1 MKKKGSYRMKE
12 VWNQKLAAAVLTA
25 ILAGST
31 SVVWAAE
38 QDKAAEPAQ
47 EIVITAN
54 RLKNQKVDT
63 PADVT
68 VITSQQISDRGYRTV
83 ADALEDVPG
92 ARVMQNGVGAY
103 ESHIILNGDQRVLV
117 LVDGRRF
124 NNSMGSMA
132 KATFDAHTLP
142 PVDMIEKIEVVKG
155 GASTLYGADAV
166 GGVINIITKTPEETT
181 GKIRVGYGS
190 WGNQNLGVSV
200 GGKVDK
206 TGLQVAASRNKAS
219 YFKYKDTNGDT
230 KKWPGQSNY
239 TQDNLSLKLT
249 QDFTPSDGLT
259 LNYDYSNMDGWNP
272 YSVNSY
278 SPSHL
283 NKKTNNVGLR
293 YDWNRDAKNSGYL
306 QTYRNYTSYFNQ
318 GNMDETDWGIEGQQN
333 FALSDTNTL
342 VGGLEY
348 RDAKAH
354 NKGIPGNLYSTD
366 KYAGK
371 KGYNNKAIFLQDQWQ
386 FAPSWQLN
394 TGVRYDKHSHSGNR
408 TTGSAAINK
417 KFSKDSNAYFS
428 WNQVFRTPTIDDLY
442 YNSYGYYGNPD
453 LKAET
458 GNVWSLGYNFK
469 IDPKTDMSVTA
480 FYKQLNDAINWNQI
494 GYNYYAENI
503 DKQKSRGMSI
513 SAVHHLNKLWDLE
526 GSYTYVKVQNRTG
539 DQGYVRDYNYAPNY
553 YQFGVRYHDTKWN
566 ASLMARGASGLTSFD
581 KHNIWT
587 PSAWGGYGEKH
598 YLTMDLNVRYKFDQ
612 SWTGFATIYNLTN
625 AAYAE
630 QGGMNHLNGQDS
642 YPMPGRRI
650 IVGAEYTF

>member
-25 ILAGST
+25 VLAGST

-38 QDKAAEPAQ
+38 QEQAEKPAQ

-83 ADALEDVPG
+83 TDALEDVPG

-103 ESHIILNGDQRVLV
+103 ESHIMLNGDERVLV
-117 LVDGRRF
+117 MVDGRRF
-124 NNSMGSMA
+124 NHSMGTMVKS
-132 KATFDAHTLP
+132 TFDAHTLP

-190 WGNQNLGVSV
+190 WGNQDLGVSV

-219 YFKYKDTNGDT
+219 YFKYKDKNGDT

-272 YSVNSY
+272 YSVNY
-278 SPSHL
+278 VSPSRL

-306 QTYRNYTSYFNQ
+306 QTYRNYTSYFNL
-318 GNMDETDWGIEGQQN
+318 GGMDETDWGIEGQQN
-333 FALSDTNTL
+333 FVLSDTNTL

-354 NKGIPGNLYSTD
+354 NETSYQ
-366 KYAGK
+366 GK
-371 KGYNNKAIFLQDQWQ
+371 KGYNNKAVFLQDQWQ
-386 FAPSWQLN
+386 FAPTWQLN
-394 TGVRYDKHSHSGNR
+394 TGIRFTDHSRSGNR

-442 YNSYGYYGNPD
+442 YRNYEYGYIGKDD
-453 LKAET
+453 LKPET
-458 GNVWSLGYNFK
+458 GNVYTLGYNFK
-469 IDPKTDMSVTA
+469 VDKKTDASVTA
-480 FYKQLNDAINWNQI
+480 FYSNLHNALNWRYD
-494 GYNYYAENI
+494 YPYHYAENI
-503 DKQKSRGMSI
+503 NREKKRGLSLT
-513 SAVHHLNKLWDLE
+513 VTHKLNKLWDVDA
-526 GSYTYVKVQNRTG
+526 SYTYMRVTG
-539 DQGYVRDYNYAPNY
+539 KSTGYVRDDNYAPNY
-553 YQFGVRYHDTKWN
+553 YQAGVRYHDTKWN
-566 ASLMARGASGLTSFD
+566 LDLRARAANGLSKAS
-581 KHNIWT
+581 
-587 PSAWGGYGEKH
+587 YGEQR
-598 YLTMDLNVRYKFDQ
+598 YLTMDFIARYKFDQ
-612 SWTGFATIYNLTN
+612 NWTGFANFYNLNN

-630 QGGMNHLNGQDS
+630 QGGVVNGQDS
-642 YPMPGRRI
+642 NPMPGRRI
-650 IVGAEYTF
+650 IVGAEYSF

>member
-1 MKKKGSYRMKE
+1 MKE

-25 ILAGST
+25 VLAGST

-38 QDKAAEPAQ
+38 QDQAEKPAQ

-68 VITSQQISDRGYRTV
+68 VITSQQISDRGYCTV
-83 ADALEDVPG
+83 TDALEDVPG

-103 ESHIILNGDQRVLV
+103 ESHVLLNGDERVLV

-132 KATFDAHTLP
+132 KSTFDAHTLP

-190 WGNQNLGVSV
+190 WGNQDLGVSV

-219 YFKYKDTNGDT
+219 YFKYKDKTGDT
-230 KKWPGQSNY
+230 KKWLGQSNY

-278 SPSHL
+278 YPSHL
-283 NKKTNNVGLR
+283 TKKTNNVGLR

-306 QTYRNYTSYFNQ
+306 QTYRNYTSYFNL
-318 GNMDETDWGIEGQQN
+318 GGMDETDWGIEGQQN
-333 FALSDTNTL
+333 FVLSDTNTL

-354 NKGIPGNLYSTD
+354 NETSYK
-366 KYAGK
+366 GK

-394 TGVRYDKHSHSGNR
+394 TGVRYDKHSRSGNR

-442 YNSYGYYGNPD
+442 YYVDYGMWGKYVGNEN

-458 GNVWSLGYNFK
+458 GNVYSLGYNFK
-469 IDPKTDMSVTA
+469 LDPKTDVSING
-480 FYKQLNDAINWNQI
+480 FYSNLHNAINWKVMPNWDS
-494 GYNYYAENI
+494 YAENI
-503 DKQKSRGMSI
+503 DRQKKRGLSL
-513 SAVHHLNKLWDLE
+513 SFVHHLNKLWDVDAA
-526 GSYTYVKVQNRTG
+526 YTYVKVENNRN
-539 DQGYVRDYNYAPNY
+539 DAGYVRDDNYAPNY
-553 YQFGVRYHDTKWN
+553 YQAGVRYHDTKWN
-566 ASLMARGASGLTSFD
+566 LDLRARAANGLSKAS
-581 KHNIWT
+581 
-587 PSAWGGYGEKH
+587 YGEKR
-598 YLTMDLNVRYKFDQ
+598 YLTMDFIARYKFDQ
-612 SWTGFATIYNLTN
+612 NWTGFANFYNLNN

-630 QGGMNHLNGQDS
+630 QGEVVNGQDS

-650 IVGAEYTF
+650 IVGAEYSF

>member
-1 MKKKGSYRMKE
+1 MNRKGSFRMKD
-12 VWNQKLAAAVLTA
+12 VWNKRLTAAVLTA
-25 ILAGST
+25 VLAGST

-38 QDKAAEPAQ
+38 ENKAEEPAQ

-83 ADALEDVPG
+83 TDALEDVPG

-190 WGNQNLGVSV
+190 WGNQDLGVSV

-206 TGLQVAASRNKAS
+206 TGIQVAASRNKAS
-219 YFKYKDTNGDT
+219 YFKYKDKNGDT

-272 YSVNSY
+272 YSVNSFY
-278 SPSHL
+278 PSHL

-306 QTYRNYTSYFNQ
+306 QTYRNYTSYFNK
-318 GNMDETDWGIEGQQN
+318 GSMDETDWGIEGQQN
-333 FALSDTNTL
+333 FVLSDTNTL
-342 VGGLEY
+342 VAGLEY

-354 NKGIPGNLYSTD
+354 NQTNYN
-366 KYAGK
+366 GK

-442 YNSYGYYGNPD
+442 YYSDLSMFGYGIYVGDEN
-453 LKAET
+453 LKPET
-458 GNVWSLGYNFK
+458 GNVYSLGYNFK
-469 IDPKTDMSVTA
+469 LDPKTDVSING
-480 FYKQLNDAINWNQI
+480 FYSNLHNAINWNY
-494 GYNYYAENI
+494 GYPYNYVENI
-503 DKQKSRGMSI
+503 DRQKKRGLSL
-513 SAVHHLNKLWDLE
+513 SFVHHLNKLWDVDAA
-526 GSYTYVKVQNRTG
+526 YTYVKVENNRNDT
-539 DQGYVRDYNYAPNY
+539 GYVRDDNYAPNY
-553 YQFGVRYHDTKWN
+553 YQAGVRYHDTKWN
-566 ASLMARGASGLTSFD
+566 LDLRARAANGLSKAS
-581 KHNIWT
+581 
-587 PSAWGGYGEKH
+587 YGEQR
-598 YLTMDLNVRYKFDQ
+598 YLTMDFIARYKFDQ
-612 SWTGFATIYNLTN
+612 NWTGFANFYNLNN

-630 QGGMNHLNGQDS
+630 QGGVVNGQDN

>member
-1 MKKKGSYRMKE
+1 MKE

-25 ILAGST
+25 VLAGST

-38 QDKAAEPAQ
+38 QEQAEKPAQ

-54 RLKNQKVDT
+54 RLKNTKADT

-83 ADALEDVPG
+83 TDALEDVPG

-103 ESHIILNGDQRVLV
+103 ESHIMLNGDERVLV
-117 LVDGRRF
+117 MVDGRRF
-124 NNSMGSMA
+124 NHSMGSMA
-132 KATFDAHTLP
+132 KSTFDAHTLP
-142 PVDMIEKIEVVKG
+142 PVDMIERIEVVKG

-190 WGNQNLGVSV
+190 WGNQDLGLSV

-206 TGLQVAASRNKAS
+206 NGIQVAASRNKAS

-239 TQDNLSLKLT
+239 TQDNISLKLT
-249 QDFTPSDGLT
+249 HDFTESDGLT
-259 LNYDYSNMDGWNP
+259 LNYDYSIMEGNNP

-278 SPSHL
+278 FPSQL
-283 NKKTNNVGLR
+283 DKKTNNVGLR

-306 QTYRNYTSYFNQ
+306 QTYRNYYSYFNQ
-318 GNMDETDWGIEGQQN
+318 GSMDETDWGIEGQQN
-333 FALSDTNTL
+333 FVLSDTNTL

-354 NKGIPGNLYSTD
+354 NEVSYK
-366 KYAGK
+366 GK
-371 KGYNNKAIFLQDQWQ
+371 KGYNNKAVFLQDQWQ
-386 FAPSWQLN
+386 FAPTWQLN
-394 TGVRYDKHSHSGNR
+394 TGVRYDDHSRSGNR

-442 YNSYGYYGNPD
+442 YRNIGSYEFGGYTYEYGYIGKDD
-453 LKAET
+453 LKPET
-458 GNVWSLGYNFK
+458 GNVYTLGYNFK
-469 IDPKTDMSVTA
+469 VDKKTDASVTA
-480 FYKQLNDAINWNQI
+480 FYSNLHNALNWRYD
-494 GYNYYAENI
+494 YPYYYAENI
-503 DKQKSRGMSI
+503 NREKKRGLSLT
-513 SAVHHLNKLWDLE
+513 VTHKLNKLWDVDA
-526 GSYTYVKVQNRTG
+526 SYTYMRVTG
-539 DQGYVRDYNYAPNY
+539 KSTGYVRDNNYAPNY
-553 YQFGVRYHDTKWN
+553 YQAGVRYHDTKWN
-566 ASLMARGASGLTSFD
+566 LDLRARAANGLS
-581 KHNIWT
+581 KNN
-587 PSAWGGYGEKH
+587 YGENR
-598 YLTMDLNVRYKFDQ
+598 YLTMDFIARYKFDQ
-612 SWTGFATIYNLTN
+612 NWTGFANFYNLNN

-630 QGGMNHLNGQDS
+630 QGGVVNGQDN

-650 IVGAEYTF
+650 IVGAEYSF

>member
-1 MKKKGSYRMKE
+1 MNRKGSFRMKD
-12 VWNQKLAAAVLTA
+12 VWNKRLTAAVLTA
-25 ILAGST
+25 VLTGST
-31 SVVWAAE
+31 SVVWAAAE
-38 QDKAAEPAQ
+38 DKAESPAQ

-83 ADALEDVPG
+83 TDALEDVPG

-103 ESHIILNGDQRVLV
+103 ESHIMLNGDQRVLV

-190 WGNQNLGVSV
+190 WGNQDLGVSV

-206 TGLQVAASRNKAS
+206 NGIQVAASRNKAS
-219 YFKYKDTNGDT
+219 YFKYKDKNGDT

-249 QDFTPSDGLT
+249 HDFTAADGLT
-259 LNYDYSNMDGWNP
+259 LNYDYSNMEGWNP

-278 SPSHL
+278 FPSHL

-306 QTYRNYTSYFNQ
+306 QTYRNYYSYYNQ
-318 GNMDETDWGIEGQQN
+318 GSMDETDWGIEGQQN
-333 FALSDTNTL
+333 FVLSDTNTL

-354 NKGIPGNLYSTD
+354 NETSYQ
-366 KYAGK
+366 GK

-386 FAPSWQLN
+386 FAPTWQLN
-394 TGVRYDKHSHSGNR
+394 TGVRYDKHSRSGNR

-442 YNSYGYYGNPD
+442 YYVDYGMWGKYVGNEN

-458 GNVWSLGYNFK
+458 GNVYSLGYNFK
-469 IDPKTDMSVTA
+469 LDPKTDVSING
-480 FYKQLNDAINWNQI
+480 FYSNLHNAINWKIMPNWDS
-494 GYNYYAENI
+494 YAENI
-503 DKQKSRGMSI
+503 DRQKKRGLSL
-513 SAVHHLNKLWDLE
+513 SFVHHLNKLWDVDAA
-526 GSYTYVKVQNRTG
+526 YTYVKVENNRN
-539 DQGYVRDYNYAPNY
+539 DAGYVRDDNYAPNY
-553 YQFGVRYHDTKWN
+553 YQAGVRYHDTKWN
-566 ASLMARGASGLTSFD
+566 LDLRARAANGLSKAS
-581 KHNIWT
+581 
-587 PSAWGGYGEKH
+587 YGEQR
-598 YLTMDLNVRYKFDQ
+598 YLTMDFIARYKFDQ
-612 SWTGFATIYNLTN
+612 NWTGFANFYNLNN

-630 QGGMNHLNGQDS
+630 QGGVVNGQDS

>member
-1 MKKKGSYRMKE
+1 MKE

-25 ILAGST
+25 VLAGST

-38 QDKAAEPAQ
+38 QDQAEKPAQ

-83 ADALEDVPG
+83 TDALEDVPG
-92 ARVMQNGVGAY
+92 ARVMQSGVGAY
-103 ESHIILNGDQRVLV
+103 ESHITLNGDQRVLV

-124 NNSMGSMA
+124 NNSMGSMV

-190 WGNQNLGVSV
+190 WGNQDLGLSV

-206 TGLQVAASRNKAS
+206 NGIQVAASRNKAS
-219 YFKYKDTNGDT
+219 YFKYKDKNGDT
-230 KKWPGQSNY
+230 RKWPGQSNY
-239 TQDNLSLKLT
+239 TQDNISLKLT
-249 QDFTPSDGLT
+249 HDFTESDGLT
-259 LNYDYSNMDGWNP
+259 LNYDYSIMEGNNP

-278 SPSHL
+278 APSPVD
-283 NKKTNNVGLR
+283 KKTNNVGLR

-306 QTYRNYTSYFNQ
+306 QTYRNYTNYFNL
-318 GNMDETDWGIEGQQN
+318 GGMDETDWGIESQQN
-333 FALSDTNTL
+333 FVLSDTNTL

-354 NKGIPGNLYSTD
+354 NETSYQ
-366 KYAGK
+366 GK
-371 KGYNNKAIFLQDQWQ
+371 KGYNNKAVFLQDQWQ
-386 FAPSWQLN
+386 FAPTWQLN
-394 TGVRYDKHSHSGNR
+394 TGVRYDKHSRSGNR

-417 KFSKDSNAYFS
+417 KFSKDSHAYFS

-442 YNSYGYYGNPD
+442 YRNIGSSEFGGYTYEYGYFGKDD
-453 LKAET
+453 LKPET
-458 GNVWSLGYNFK
+458 GNVYTLGYNFK
-469 IDPKTDMSVTA
+469 VDKKTDASVTA
-480 FYKQLNDAINWNQI
+480 FYSNLHNALNWRYD
-494 GYNYYAENI
+494 YPYYYAENI
-503 DKQKSRGMSI
+503 NREKKRGLSLT
-513 SAVHHLNKLWDLE
+513 VTHKLNKLWDVDA
-526 GSYTYVKVQNRTG
+526 SYTYMRVTG
-539 DQGYVRDYNYAPNY
+539 KSTGYVRDNNYAPNY
-553 YQFGVRYHDTKWN
+553 YQAGVRYHDTKWN
-566 ASLMARGASGLTSFD
+566 LDLRARAANGLSKAS
-581 KHNIWT
+581 
-587 PSAWGGYGEKH
+587 YGEQR
-598 YLTMDLNVRYKFDQ
+598 YLTMDFIARYKFDQ
-612 SWTGFATIYNLTN
+612 NWTGFANFYNLNN

-630 QGGMNHLNGQDS
+630 QGGVVNGQDS
-642 YPMPGRRI
+642 NPMPGRRI
-650 IVGAEYTF
+650 IVGAEYSF

>member
-1 MKKKGSYRMKE
+1 MNKKGSHRMKE

-25 ILAGST
+25 VLAGST

-38 QDKAAEPAQ
+38 QDQAEKPAQ

-83 ADALEDVPG
+83 TDALEDVPG

-103 ESHIILNGDQRVLV
+103 ESHIMLNGDQRVLV

-124 NNSMGSMA
+124 NNSMGSMS

-190 WGNQNLGVSV
+190 WGNQDLGVSV

-206 TGLQVAASRNKAS
+206 TGIQVAASRNKAS
-219 YFKYKDTNGDT
+219 YFKYKDKNGDT

-249 QDFTPSDGLT
+249 HDFTAADGLT
-259 LNYDYSNMDGWNP
+259 LNYDYSNMKGWNP
-272 YSVNSY
+272 YSVTYY
-278 SPSHL
+278 SPSRL

-306 QTYRNYTSYFNQ
+306 QTYRNYTSYFNM
-318 GNMDETDWGIEGQQN
+318 GGMDETDWGIEGQQN
-333 FALSDTNTL
+333 FVLSDTNTL

-354 NKGIPGNLYSTD
+354 NETSYK
-366 KYAGK
+366 GK
-371 KGYNNKAIFLQDQWQ
+371 KGYNNKAVFLQDQWQ
-386 FAPSWQLN
+386 FAPTWQLN
-394 TGVRYDKHSHSGNR
+394 TGVRYDKHSRSGNR

-442 YNSYGYYGNPD
+442 YYVDYGMWGKYVGNEN

-458 GNVWSLGYNFK
+458 GNVYSLGYNFK
-469 IDPKTDMSVTA
+469 LDPKTDVSING
-480 FYKQLNDAINWNQI
+480 FYSNLHDAINWKVMPNWDS
-494 GYNYYAENI
+494 YAENI
-503 DKQKSRGMSI
+503 DRQKKRGLSL
-513 SAVHHLNKLWDLE
+513 SFVHHLNKLWDVDAA
-526 GSYTYVKVQNRTG
+526 YTYVKVENNRN
-539 DQGYVRDYNYAPNY
+539 DAGYVRDDNYAPNY
-553 YQFGVRYHDTKWN
+553 YQAGVRYHDTKWN
-566 ASLMARGASGLTSFD
+566 VSLRGRGGSGLAQS
-581 KHNIWT
+581 K
-587 PSAWGGYGEKH
+587 YGEH
-598 YLTMDLNVRYKFDQ
+598 NYFTLDLAARYKFTNN
-612 SWTGFATIYNLTN
+612 WTGFANIYNLNN

-630 QGGMNHLNGQDS
+630 YAGVVNGQDN

>member
-1 MKKKGSYRMKE
+1 MKKKGSHQMKE
-12 VWNQKLAAAVLTA
+12 VWNQKLTAAVLTA
-25 ILAGST
+25 VLAGST

-38 QDKAAEPAQ
+38 QEQAEKPAQ

-83 ADALEDVPG
+83 TDALEDVPG

-103 ESHIILNGDQRVLV
+103 ESHVLLNGDERVLV

-132 KATFDAHTLP
+132 KSTFDAHTLP

-190 WGNQNLGVSV
+190 WGNQDLGVSV

-219 YFKYKDTNGDT
+219 YFKYKDKNGDT
-230 KKWPGQSNY
+230 KKWLGQSNY

-278 SPSHL
+278 YPSHL
-283 NKKTNNVGLR
+283 TKKTNNVGLR

-306 QTYRNYTSYFNQ
+306 QTYRNYTSYFNL
-318 GNMDETDWGIEGQQN
+318 GGMDETDWGIEGQQN
-333 FALSDTNTL
+333 FVLSDTNTL

-354 NKGIPGNLYSTD
+354 NETSYK
-366 KYAGK
+366 GK

-394 TGVRYDKHSHSGNR
+394 TGVRYDKHSRSGNR

-442 YNSYGYYGNPD
+442 YYVDYGMWGKYVGNEN

-458 GNVWSLGYNFK
+458 GNVYSLGYNFK
-469 IDPKTDMSVTA
+469 LDPKTDVSING
-480 FYKQLNDAINWNQI
+480 FYSNLHNAINWKVMPNWDS
-494 GYNYYAENI
+494 YAENI
-503 DKQKSRGMSI
+503 DRQKKRGLSL
-513 SAVHHLNKLWDLE
+513 SFVHHLNKLWDVDAA
-526 GSYTYVKVQNRTG
+526 YTYVKVENNRN
-539 DQGYVRDYNYAPNY
+539 DAGYVRDDNYAPNY
-553 YQFGVRYHDTKWN
+553 YQAGVRYHDTKWN
-566 ASLMARGASGLTSFD
+566 LDLRARAANGLSKAS
-581 KHNIWT
+581 
-587 PSAWGGYGEKH
+587 YGEQR
-598 YLTMDLNVRYKFDQ
+598 YLTMDFIARYKFDQ
-612 SWTGFATIYNLTN
+612 NWTGFANFYNLNN

-630 QGGMNHLNGQDS
+630 QGGVVNGQDS
-642 YPMPGRRI
+642 YPMSGRRI

>member
-1 MKKKGSYRMKE
+1 MNRKGSFRMKD
-12 VWNQKLAAAVLTA
+12 VWNKRLTAAVLTA
-25 ILAGST
+25 VLAGST

-38 QDKAAEPAQ
+38 QDQAEEPAQ

-190 WGNQNLGVSV
+190 WGNQDLGVSV

-206 TGLQVAASRNKAS
+206 TGIQVAASRNKAS
-219 YFKYKDTNGDT
+219 YFKYKDKNGDT

-272 YSVNSY
+272 YSVNSFY
-278 SPSHL
+278 PSHL

-306 QTYRNYTSYFNQ
+306 QTYRNYTSYFNK
-318 GNMDETDWGIEGQQN
+318 GSMDETDWGIEGQQN
-333 FALSDTNTL
+333 FVLSDTNTL
-342 VGGLEY
+342 VAGLEY

-354 NKGIPGNLYSTD
+354 NQTNYN
-366 KYAGK
+366 GK

-442 YNSYGYYGNPD
+442 YYSDLSMFGYGIYVGDEN
-453 LKAET
+453 LKPET
-458 GNVWSLGYNFK
+458 GNVYSLGYNFK
-469 IDPKTDMSVTA
+469 LDSKTDVSING
-480 FYKQLNDAINWNQI
+480 FYSNLHNAINWNY
-494 GYNYYAENI
+494 GYPYNYVENI
-503 DKQKSRGMSI
+503 DRQKKRGLSL
-513 SAVHHLNKLWDLE
+513 SFVHHLNKLWDVDAA
-526 GSYTYVKVQNRTG
+526 YTYVKVENNRNDT
-539 DQGYVRDYNYAPNY
+539 GYVRDDNYAPNY
-553 YQFGVRYHDTKWN
+553 YQAGVRYHDTKWN
-566 ASLMARGASGLTSFD
+566 LDLRARAANGLSKAS
-581 KHNIWT
+581 
-587 PSAWGGYGEKH
+587 YGEQR
-598 YLTMDLNVRYKFDQ
+598 YLTMDFIARYKFDQ
-612 SWTGFATIYNLTN
+612 NWTGFANFYNLNN

-630 QGGMNHLNGQDS
+630 QGGVVNGQDS

>member
-25 ILAGST
+25 VLAGST

-38 QDKAAEPAQ
+38 QEQAEKPAQ

-83 ADALEDVPG
+83 TDALEDVPG

-103 ESHIILNGDQRVLV
+103 ESHIMLNGDQRVLV

-124 NNSMGSMA
+124 NNSMGSMV

-142 PVDMIEKIEVVKG
+142 PVDMIEKIEVVKS

-190 WGNQNLGVSV
+190 WGNQDLGVSV

-219 YFKYKDTNGDT
+219 YFKYKDKNGDT

-259 LNYDYSNMDGWNP
+259 MNYDYSNMDGWNP
-272 YSVNSY
+272 YKVNY
-278 SPSHL
+278 VSPSRL

-293 YDWNRDAKNSGYL
+293 YDWNRDAQNSGYL
-306 QTYRNYTSYFNQ
+306 QTYRNYTSYFNL
-318 GNMDETDWGIEGQQN
+318 GGMDETDWGIEGQQN
-333 FALSDTNTL
+333 FVLSDTNTL

-354 NKGIPGNLYSTD
+354 SQGNYS
-366 KYAGK
+366 GK
-371 KGYNNKAIFLQDQWQ
+371 KGYNTKAVFLQDQWQ
-386 FAPSWQLN
+386 FAPTWQLN
-394 TGVRYDKHSHSGNR
+394 TGIRFTDHSRSGNR

-442 YNSYGYYGNPD
+442 YYKDYGKYGKYVGNEN

-458 GNVWSLGYNFK
+458 GNVYTLGYNFK
-469 IDPKTDMSVTA
+469 ADSKTDVGISA
-480 FYKQLNDAINWNQI
+480 FYSNLHNAINWRKVPVSLWVSDS
-494 GYNYYAENI
+494 YAENI
-503 DKQKSRGMSI
+503 DREKKRGLSLN
-513 SAVHHLNKLWDLE
+513 VTHKLNKLWDVDA
-526 GSYTYVKVQNRTG
+526 SYTYVRVTG
-539 DQGYVRDYNYAPNY
+539 KSEGYIRDDNYAPNY
-553 YQFGVRYHDTKWN
+553 YQAGVRYHDTKWN
-566 ASLMARGASGLTSFD
+566 LNLRVRAANGLSKKGRSKNLYSDAGF
-581 KHNIWT
+581 
-587 PSAWGGYGEKH
+587 GENR
-598 YLTMDLNVRYKFDQ
+598 YLTMDFIARYKFDQ
-612 SWTGFATIYNLTN
+612 NWTGFANFYNLNN

-630 QGGMNHLNGQDS
+630 QGGVVNGQDN

-650 IVGAEYTF
+650 IVGAEYSF

>member
-25 ILAGST
+25 VLAGST

-38 QDKAAEPAQ
+38 QEQAEKPAQ

-83 ADALEDVPG
+83 TDALEDVPG
-92 ARVMQNGVGAY
+92 ARVMQSGVGAY
-103 ESHIILNGDQRVLV
+103 ESHIMLNGDERVLV
-117 LVDGRRF
+117 MVDGRRF
-124 NNSMGSMA
+124 NNSMGSMV

-190 WGNQNLGVSV
+190 WGNQDLGLSV

-206 TGLQVAASRNKAS
+206 NGIQVAASRNKAS
-219 YFKYKDTNGDT
+219 YFKYKDKNGDT
-230 KKWPGQSNY
+230 RKWPGQSNY
-239 TQDNLSLKLT
+239 TQDNISLKLT
-249 QDFTPSDGLT
+249 HDFTESDGLT
-259 LNYDYSNMDGWNP
+259 LNYDYSIMEGNNP
-272 YSVNSY
+272 YKVNSY
-278 SPSHL
+278 APSPVD
-283 NKKTNNVGLR
+283 KKTNNVGLR
-293 YDWNRDAKNSGYL
+293 YDWNRDARNSGYL
-306 QTYRNYTSYFNQ
+306 QTYRNYDSYFNK
-318 GNMDETDWGIEGQQN
+318 GGMDETDWGIEGQQN
-333 FALSDTNTL
+333 FVLSDTNTL

-354 NKGIPGNLYSTD
+354 NEVSYK
-366 KYAGK
+366 GK
-371 KGYNNKAIFLQDQWQ
+371 KGYNNKAVFLQDQWQ
-386 FAPSWQLN
+386 FAPTWQLN
-394 TGVRYDKHSHSGNR
+394 TGVRYDDHSRSGNR

-442 YNSYGYYGNPD
+442 YRNIGSYEFGGYTYEYGYIGKDD
-453 LKAET
+453 LKPET
-458 GNVWSLGYNFK
+458 GNVYTLGYNFK
-469 IDPKTDMSVTA
+469 VDKKTDTSVTA
-480 FYKQLNDAINWNQI
+480 FYSNLHNALNWRYD
-494 GYNYYAENI
+494 YPYYYAENI
-503 DKQKSRGMSI
+503 NREKKRGLSLT
-513 SAVHHLNKLWDLE
+513 VTHKLNKLWDVDA
-526 GSYTYVKVQNRTG
+526 SYTYMRVTG
-539 DQGYVRDYNYAPNY
+539 KSTGYVRDNNYAPNY
-553 YQFGVRYHDTKWN
+553 YQAGVRYHDTKWN
-566 ASLMARGASGLTSFD
+566 LDLRARAANGLS
-581 KHNIWT
+581 KNN
-587 PSAWGGYGEKH
+587 YGENR
-598 YLTMDLNVRYKFDQ
+598 YLTMDFIARYKFDQ
-612 SWTGFATIYNLTN
+612 NWTGFANFYNLNN

-630 QGGMNHLNGQDS
+630 QGGVVNGQDN

-650 IVGAEYTF
+650 IVGAEYSF

>member
-25 ILAGST
+25 VLAGST

-38 QDKAAEPAQ
+38 QEQAEKPAQ

-83 ADALEDVPG
+83 TDALEDVPG

-103 ESHIILNGDQRVLV
+103 ESHIMLNGDERVLV
-117 LVDGRRF
+117 MVDGRRF
-124 NNSMGSMA
+124 NHSMGTMVKS
-132 KATFDAHTLP
+132 TFDAHTLP

-190 WGNQNLGVSV
+190 WGNQDLGVSV

-219 YFKYKDTNGDT
+219 YFKYKDKNGDT

-272 YSVNSY
+272 YSVNY
-278 SPSHL
+278 VSPSRL

-306 QTYRNYTSYFNQ
+306 QTYRNYTSYFNL
-318 GNMDETDWGIEGQQN
+318 GGMDETDWGIEGQQN
-333 FALSDTNTL
+333 FVLSDTNTL

-354 NKGIPGNLYSTD
+354 NETSYQ
-366 KYAGK
+366 GK
-371 KGYNNKAIFLQDQWQ
+371 KGYNNKAVFLQDQWQ
-386 FAPSWQLN
+386 FAPTWQLN
-394 TGVRYDKHSHSGNR
+394 TGIRFTDHSRSGNR

-442 YNSYGYYGNPD
+442 YRNYEYGYIGKDD
-453 LKAET
+453 LKPET
-458 GNVWSLGYNFK
+458 GNVYTLGYNFK
-469 IDPKTDMSVTA
+469 VDKKTDASVTA
-480 FYKQLNDAINWNQI
+480 FYSNLHNALNWRYD
-494 GYNYYAENI
+494 YPYHYAENI
-503 DKQKSRGMSI
+503 NREKKRGLSLT
-513 SAVHHLNKLWDLE
+513 VTHKLNKLWDVDA
-526 GSYTYVKVQNRTG
+526 SYTYMRVTG
-539 DQGYVRDYNYAPNY
+539 KSTGYVRDNNYAPNY
-553 YQFGVRYHDTKWN
+553 YQAGVRYHDTKWN
-566 ASLMARGASGLTSFD
+566 LDLRARAANGLSKAS
-581 KHNIWT
+581 
-587 PSAWGGYGEKH
+587 YGEQR
-598 YLTMDLNVRYKFDQ
+598 YLTMDFIARYKFDQ
-612 SWTGFATIYNLTN
+612 NWTGFANFYNLNN

-630 QGGMNHLNGQDS
+630 QGEVVNGQDS

-650 IVGAEYTF
+650 IVGAEYSF

>member
-1 MKKKGSYRMKE
+1 MKKKGSHRMKE
-12 VWNQKLAAAVLTA
+12 VWNQKLTAAVLTA
-25 ILAGST
+25 VLAGST

-38 QDKAAEPAQ
+38 QEQAEKPAQ

-83 ADALEDVPG
+83 MDALEDVPG

-103 ESHIILNGDQRVLV
+103 ESHIMLNGDQRVLV

-124 NNSMGSMA
+124 NNSMGSMV

-190 WGNQNLGVSV
+190 WGNQDLGVSV

-219 YFKYKDTNGDT
+219 YFKYKDKNGDT

-259 LNYDYSNMDGWNP
+259 LNYDYSNMEGWNP
-272 YSVNSY
+272 YSVNNV
-278 SPSHL
+278 SPSRL

-306 QTYRNYTSYFNQ
+306 QTYRNYTSYFNL
-318 GNMDETDWGIEGQQN
+318 GGMDETDWGIEGQQN
-333 FALSDTNTL
+333 FVLSDTNTL

-354 NKGIPGNLYSTD
+354 NETSYQ
-366 KYAGK
+366 GK
-371 KGYNNKAIFLQDQWQ
+371 KGYNNKAVFLQDQWQ
-386 FAPSWQLN
+386 FAPTWQLN
-394 TGVRYDKHSHSGNR
+394 TGVRYDKHSRSGNR

-417 KFSKDSNAYFS
+417 KFSKDSHAYFS

-442 YNSYGYYGNPD
+442 YYVDYGMWGKYVGNEN

-458 GNVWSLGYNFK
+458 GNVYSLGYNFK
-469 IDPKTDMSVTA
+469 LDPKTNVDING
-480 FYKQLNDAINWNQI
+480 FYSNLHNAINWKIMPNWDS
-494 GYNYYAENI
+494 YAENI
-503 DKQKSRGMSI
+503 DRQKKRGLSL
-513 SAVHHLNKLWDLE
+513 SFVHHLNKLWDLDA
-526 GSYTYVKVQNRTG
+526 SYTYVKVENNRN
-539 DQGYVRDYNYAPNY
+539 DAGYVRDDNYAPNY
-553 YQFGVRYHDTKWN
+553 YQAGVRYHDTKWN
-566 ASLMARGASGLTSFD
+566 LDLRARAANGLSKAS
-581 KHNIWT
+581 
-587 PSAWGGYGEKH
+587 YGEQR
-598 YLTMDLNVRYKFDQ
+598 YLTMDFIARYKFDQ
-612 SWTGFATIYNLTN
+612 NWTGFANFYNLNN

-630 QGGMNHLNGQDS
+630 QGGVVNGQDS

-650 IVGAEYTF
+650 IVGAEYSF

>member
-1 MKKKGSYRMKE
+1 MKE

-25 ILAGST
+25 VLAGST

-38 QDKAAEPAQ
+38 QDQAEKPAQ

-83 ADALEDVPG
+83 TDALEDVPG
-92 ARVMQNGVGAY
+92 ARVMQSGVGAY
-103 ESHIILNGDQRVLV
+103 ESHITLNGDQRVLV

-124 NNSMGSMA
+124 NNSMGSMV

-190 WGNQNLGVSV
+190 WGNQDLGLSV

-206 TGLQVAASRNKAS
+206 NGIQVAASRNKAS
-219 YFKYKDTNGDT
+219 YFKYKDKNGDT
-230 KKWPGQSNY
+230 RKWPGQSNY
-239 TQDNLSLKLT
+239 TQDNISLKLT
-249 QDFTPSDGLT
+249 HDFTESDGLT
-259 LNYDYSNMDGWNP
+259 LNYDYSIMEGNNP

-278 SPSHL
+278 APSPVD
-283 NKKTNNVGLR
+283 KKTNNVGLR

-306 QTYRNYTSYFNQ
+306 QTYRNYTNYFNL
-318 GNMDETDWGIEGQQN
+318 GGMDETDWGIESQQN
-333 FALSDTNTL
+333 FVLSDTNTL

-354 NKGIPGNLYSTD
+354 NETSYQ
-366 KYAGK
+366 GK
-371 KGYNNKAIFLQDQWQ
+371 KGYNNKAVFLQDQWQ
-386 FAPSWQLN
+386 FAPTWQLN
-394 TGVRYDKHSHSGNR
+394 TGVRYDKHSRSGNR

-417 KFSKDSNAYFS
+417 KFSKDSHAYFS

-442 YNSYGYYGNPD
+442 YRNIGSSEFGGYTYEYGYFGKDD
-453 LKAET
+453 LKPET
-458 GNVWSLGYNFK
+458 GNVYTLGYNFK
-469 IDPKTDMSVTA
+469 VDKKTDASVTA
-480 FYKQLNDAINWNQI
+480 FYSNLHNALNWRYD
-494 GYNYYAENI
+494 YPYYYAENI
-503 DKQKSRGMSI
+503 NREKKRGLSLT
-513 SAVHHLNKLWDLE
+513 VTHKLNKLWDVDA
-526 GSYTYVKVQNRTG
+526 SYTYMRVTG
-539 DQGYVRDYNYAPNY
+539 KSTGYVRDNNYAPNY
-553 YQFGVRYHDTKWN
+553 YQAGVRYHDTKWN
-566 ASLMARGASGLTSFD
+566 LDLRARAANGLSKTS
-581 KHNIWT
+581 
-587 PSAWGGYGEKH
+587 YGEQR
-598 YLTMDLNVRYKFDQ
+598 YLTMDFIARYKFDQ
-612 SWTGFATIYNLTN
+612 NWTGFANFYNLNN

-630 QGGMNHLNGQDS
+630 QGGVVNGQDS
-642 YPMPGRRI
+642 NPMPGRRI
-650 IVGAEYTF
+650 IVGAEYSF

>member
-1 MKKKGSYRMKE
+1 MKKKGSHRMKE

-25 ILAGST
+25 VLAGST

-38 QDKAAEPAQ
+38 QDQAEKPAQ

-83 ADALEDVPG
+83 TDALEDVPG
-92 ARVMQNGVGAY
+92 ARVMQSGVGAY
-103 ESHIILNGDQRVLV
+103 ESHITLNGDQRVLV

-124 NNSMGSMA
+124 NNSMGSMV

-190 WGNQNLGVSV
+190 WGNQDLGLSV

-206 TGLQVAASRNKAS
+206 NGIQVAASRNKAS
-219 YFKYKDTNGDT
+219 YFKYKDKNGDT
-230 KKWPGQSNY
+230 RKWPGQSNY
-239 TQDNLSLKLT
+239 TQDNISLKLT
-249 QDFTPSDGLT
+249 HDFTESDGLT
-259 LNYDYSNMDGWNP
+259 LNYDYSIMEGNNP

-278 SPSHL
+278 APSPVD
-283 NKKTNNVGLR
+283 KKTNNVGLR

-306 QTYRNYTSYFNQ
+306 QTYRNYTNYFNL
-318 GNMDETDWGIEGQQN
+318 GGMDETDWGIESQQN
-333 FALSDTNTL
+333 FVLSDTNTL

-354 NKGIPGNLYSTD
+354 NETSYQ
-366 KYAGK
+366 GK
-371 KGYNNKAIFLQDQWQ
+371 KGYNNKAVFLQDQWQ
-386 FAPSWQLN
+386 FAPTWQLN
-394 TGVRYDKHSHSGNR
+394 TGVRYDKHSRSGNR

-417 KFSKDSNAYFS
+417 KFSKDSHAYFS

-442 YNSYGYYGNPD
+442 YRNIGSSEFGGYTYEYGYFGKDD
-453 LKAET
+453 LKPET
-458 GNVWSLGYNFK
+458 GNVYTLGYNFK
-469 IDPKTDMSVTA
+469 VDKKTDASVTA
-480 FYKQLNDAINWNQI
+480 FYSNLHNALNWRYD
-494 GYNYYAENI
+494 YPYYYAENI
-503 DKQKSRGMSI
+503 NREKKRGLSLT
-513 SAVHHLNKLWDLE
+513 VTHKLNKLWDVDA
-526 GSYTYVKVQNRTG
+526 SYTYMRVTG
-539 DQGYVRDYNYAPNY
+539 KSTGYVRDNNYAPNY
-553 YQFGVRYHDTKWN
+553 YQAGVRYHDTKWN
-566 ASLMARGASGLTSFD
+566 LDLRARAANGLSKAS
-581 KHNIWT
+581 
-587 PSAWGGYGEKH
+587 YGEQR
-598 YLTMDLNVRYKFDQ
+598 YLTMDFIARYKFDQ
-612 SWTGFATIYNLTN
+612 NWTGFANFYNLNN

-630 QGGMNHLNGQDS
+630 QGGVVNGQDS
-642 YPMPGRRI
+642 NPMPGRRI
-650 IVGAEYTF
+650 IVGAEYSF

>member
-1 MKKKGSYRMKE
+1 MKKGSFRMKD
-12 VWNQKLAAAVLTA
+12 VWNKRLTAAVLTA
-25 ILAGST
+25 VLSGST
-31 SVVWAAE
+31 SVVWAA
-38 QDKAAEPAQ
+38 QQAKAEEPAQ

-83 ADALEDVPG
+83 TDALEDVPG

-103 ESHIILNGDQRVLV
+103 ESHVILNGDERVLV

-132 KATFDAHTLP
+132 KSTFDAHTLP

-190 WGNQNLGVSV
+190 WGNQDLGVSV
-200 GGKVDK
+200 GGKVEK

-219 YFKYKDTNGDT
+219 YFKYKDKNGDT
-230 KKWPGQSNY
+230 KKWPGESNY

-249 QDFTPSDGLT
+249 QDLTPSDGLT
-259 LNYDYSNMDGWNP
+259 LNYDYSNMEGWNP
-272 YSVNSY
+272 YSVTY
-278 SPSHL
+278 PSPSHL

-293 YDWNRDAKNSGYL
+293 YDWNRNAKNSGYL
-306 QTYRNYTSYFNQ
+306 QSYRNYTSYFND

-333 FALSDTNTL
+333 FVLSNTNTL

-354 NKGIPGNLYSTD
+354 NETSYK
-366 KYAGK
+366 GK

-386 FAPSWQLN
+386 FAPTWQLN
-394 TGVRYDKHSHSGNR
+394 TGVRYDDHSRSGNR

-442 YNSYGYYGNPD
+442 YYSDLSMYGYGIYVGDEN
-453 LKAET
+453 LKPET
-458 GNVWSLGYNFK
+458 GNIYSLGYNFK
-469 IDPKTDMSVTA
+469 MDSKTDVSING
-480 FYKQLNDAINWNQI
+480 FYSNLHNAINWNY
-494 GYNYYAENI
+494 GYPYNYAENI
-503 DKQKSRGMSI
+503 DRQKKRGLSL
-513 SAVHHLNKLWDLE
+513 SFVHHLNKLWDVDAA
-526 GSYTYVKVQNRTG
+526 YTYVKVENDRN
-539 DQGYVRDYNYAPNY
+539 DAGYVRDDNYAPNY
-553 YQFGVRYHDTKWN
+553 YQAGVRYHDTKWN
-566 ASLMARGASGLTSFD
+566 LDLRGRAANGLS
-581 KHNIWT
+581 K
-587 PSAWGGYGEKH
+587 SSYGEQR
-598 YLTMDLNVRYKFDQ
+598 YLTLDFIARYKFDQ
-612 SWTGFATIYNLTN
+612 NWTGFANFYNLNN

-630 QGGMNHLNGQDS
+630 QGGVVNGQDS

>member
-1 MKKKGSYRMKE
+1 MKKGSFRMKD
-12 VWNQKLAAAVLTA
+12 VWNKRLTAAVLTA
-25 ILAGST
+25 VLSGGT
-31 SVVWAAE
+31 SVVWAA
-38 QDKAAEPAQ
+38 QQAKAEEPAQ

-83 ADALEDVPG
+83 TDALEDVPG

-103 ESHIILNGDQRVLV
+103 ESHIILNGDERVLV

-124 NNSMGSMA
+124 NNSMGSMT

-190 WGNQNLGVSV
+190 WGNQDLGVSV

-219 YFKYKDTNGDT
+219 YFKYKDKNGDT

-249 QDFTPSDGLT
+249 QDLTPSDGLT
-259 LNYDYSNMDGWNP
+259 LNYDYSNMEGWNP
-272 YSVNSY
+272 YSVTSS

-293 YDWNRDAKNSGYL
+293 YDWNRDAKNRGYL
-306 QTYRNYTSYFNQ
+306 QTYRNYTSYFNW
-318 GNMDETDWGIEGQQN
+318 GGMDETDWGIEGQQN
-333 FALSDTNTL
+333 FVLSDTNTL

-354 NKGIPGNLYSTD
+354 NETSYK
-366 KYAGK
+366 GK

-386 FAPSWQLN
+386 FAPTWQLN
-394 TGVRYDKHSHSGNR
+394 TGVRYDDHSRSGNR

-442 YNSYGYYGNPD
+442 YYADYGIKYVGNEN

-458 GNVWSLGYNFK
+458 GNVYSLGYNFK
-469 IDPKTDMSVTA
+469 LDPKTDVSVNG
-480 FYKQLNDAINWNQI
+480 FYSNLHDAINWKVMPN
-494 GYNYYAENI
+494 GDRYVENI
-503 DKQKSRGMSI
+503 DRQKKRGLSL
-513 SAVHHLNKLWDLE
+513 SFVHHLNKLWDVDAA
-526 GSYTYVKVQNRTG
+526 YTYVKVENNRN
-539 DQGYVRDYNYAPNY
+539 DAGYVRDDNYAPNY
-553 YQFGVRYHDTKWN
+553 YQAGVRYHDTKWN
-566 ASLMARGASGLTSFD
+566 LDLRARAANGLSKAS
-581 KHNIWT
+581 
-587 PSAWGGYGEKH
+587 YGEQR
-598 YLTMDLNVRYKFDQ
+598 YLTMDFIARYKFDQ
-612 SWTGFATIYNLTN
+612 NWTGFANFYNLNN

-630 QGGMNHLNGQDS
+630 QGGVVNGQDS